1 MADMDGDGHPDLVL
15 IRSGDGTGTGKVEV
29 HFDTAASG
37 FQQRGGDWGSTFA
50 TDGPSG
56 DPGDHWQMADMDGDG
71 HPDLVLIRS
80 GNGTGTGKVEVHYDT
95 AASGFQRRGGDW
107 GSTFATDGGDPGD
120 HWQMADMD
128 GDGHPDLVLIR
139 SGDGT
144 GTGKVEV
151 HFDTAASGFQQRGGD
166 WGSTFATDGPSGDPG
181 DHWQLA
187 AFS

>member
-15 IRSGDGTGTGKVEV
+15 IRSGD
-29 HFDTAASG
+29 
-37 FQQRGGDWGSTFA
+37 
-50 TDGPSG
+50 
-56 DPGDHWQMADMDGDG
+56 
-71 HPDLVLIRS
+71 
-80 GNGTGTGKVEVHYDT
+80 GTGTGKVEVHYDT

-128 GDGHPDLVLIR
+128 GDGRPDLVLIR